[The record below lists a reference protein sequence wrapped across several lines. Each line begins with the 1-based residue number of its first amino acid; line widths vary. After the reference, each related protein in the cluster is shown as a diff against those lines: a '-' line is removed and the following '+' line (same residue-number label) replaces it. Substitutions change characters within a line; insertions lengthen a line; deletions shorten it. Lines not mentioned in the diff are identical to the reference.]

1 MFSWSRI
8 APFRPSAFLRKF
20 LNSRKVGQA
29 SACAGL
35 KPRHH
40 LPVLGFVFLALAACA
55 SKPPLPEFG
64 TVPAFELTCDNGKLF
79 GSATQLTGKV
89 WIADFIFTNCPGPCP
104 RMTQHMKRIQDQSAG
119 IDDLKLISFTVDP
132 ERDSPEV
139 LAAYGKR
146 FGADPQRW
154 YFLTGP
160 RESLHHL
167 SKEVFKLGDVAPDL
181 EHSTRFVLVDKKS
194 RIRGYYSTTEPSF
207 IAKLL
212 EDAKALV
219 KE

>member
-1 MFSWSRI
+1 MSSWSRI
-8 APFRPSAFLRKF
+8 APFLLSVAVLAITGCGSRPA
-20 LNSRKVGQA
+20 
-29 SACAGL
+29 
-35 KPRHH
+35 
-40 LPVLGFVFLALAACA
+40 
-55 SKPPLPEFG
+55 LPELG
-64 TVPAFELTCDNGKLF
+64 SVPAFDLTREDGKPF
-79 GSATQLTGKV
+79 NSGSQLQGQV

-104 RMTQHMKRIQDQSAG
+104 RMTQHMKRVQDQTAG
-119 IDDLKLISFTVDP
+119 IDHLKLVSFTVDP

-146 FGADPQRW
+146 FGAEPGRW
-154 YFLTGP
+154 YFLTGT
-160 RESLHHL
+160 REALHHL
-167 SKEVFKLGDVAPDL
+167 SREVFKLGDVAPDL

-212 EDAKALV
+212 NDAKALV